1 MSRKANY
8 SEDQID
14 AFFKKV
20 TPPLA
25 KSKETLWDE
34 VFHDKLQTQEEKATL
49 PNISWYKKT
58 LEWDYMYRMVAVFA
72 VIFSISIFIAM
83 MQTSEITNLNTNE
96 TVVLEDYVISD
107 DTAIIESL
115 FMEDQEVDE
124 YLSAYVINQIV
135 EE

>member
-1 MSRKANY
+1 
-8 SEDQID
+8 
-14 AFFKKV
+14 
-20 TPPLA
+20 
-25 KSKETLWDE
+25 
-34 VFHDKLQTQEEKATL
+34 
-49 PNISWYKKT
+49 
-58 LEWDYMYRMVAVFA
+58 MYRMVAVFA